1 MARLLVARRVPP
13 AVAARARAEH
23 DATISDTDLDADSAI
38 AEMARIGAEALFT
51 GPRLR
56 LSAEHAARL
65 PPTLRV
71 MANATAGVDHMD
83 VAAMR
88 ARGIAVTNAPDVL
101 TDCTADLA
109 FLHILGACR
118 RAREYGRIMEEGWR
132 KPTGMPDNLGL
143 RASGRT
149 LGIVGMG
156 RIGRAVAQRARGFG
170 MRVLYHNRTPLDAAL
185 EDGADYVP
193 TLHALL
199 GQVDI
204 LSLHLPGGQGTLMG
218 AAEFAAM
225 RPGSVFINTARGALV
240 DEEALLAAL
249 ASGHLFAAGLDVFG
263 DEPAYDLRLRDNPRI
278 FLTPHVASATVETR
292 DAMGFCA
299 LDNIAAV
306 LAGHPAPNP
315 A

>member
-1 MARLLVARRVPP
+1 MAKLLVARRVPP

-23 DATISDTDLDADSAI
+23 DATVTEVDLDAEAAI

-56 LSAEHAARL
+56 LTAGHVARL
-65 PPTLRV
+65 PASLRV
-71 MANATAGVDHMD
+71 IANATAGVDHMD
-83 VAAMR
+83 VAAAR

-101 TDCTADLA
+101 TECTADLA
-109 FLHILGACR
+109 FLHILAACR
-118 RAREYGRIMEEGWR
+118 RVREYARIMEDGWR

-143 RASGRT
+143 RTSGRT

-170 MRVLYHNRTPLDAAL
+170 MRVLYHNRTRLDAAL
-185 EDGADYVP
+185 EDGAAYLP

-199 GQVDI
+199 GAADI
-204 LSLHLPGGQGTLMG
+204 VSLHLPGGQGTLMG

-225 RPGSVFINTARGALV
+225 RPGTVFVNTARGSLV
-240 DEEALLAAL
+240 DEGALLAAL
-249 ASGHLFAAGLDVFG
+249 HSGHLFAAGLDVFQ
-263 DEPAYDLRLRDNPRI
+263 DEPAYNLALRDHPRI

>member
-1 MARLLVARRVPP
+1 MAKLLVARRVPP

-23 DATISDTDLDADSAI
+23 DATVTEVDLDAEASI

-51 GPRLR
+51 GPKVRLD
-56 LSAEHAARL
+56 AAAIARL
-65 PPTLRV
+65 PATLRV
-71 MANATAGVDHMD
+71 IANATAGVDHMD
-83 VAAMR
+83 VAAAR

-109 FLHILGACR
+109 FLHILAACR
-118 RAREYGRIMEEGWR
+118 RVREYARIMEEGWR

-143 RASGRT
+143 RASGRI

-170 MRVLYHNRTPLDAAL
+170 MRVLYHNRTRLDAAL
-185 EDGADYVP
+185 EDGAEYTP

-199 GQVDI
+199 GAADI
-204 LSLHLPGGQGTLMG
+204 VSLHLPGGQGTLMG

-225 RPGSVFINTARGALV
+225 RPGSVFVNTARGALV
-240 DEEALLAAL
+240 DEGALLAAL
-249 ASGHLFAAGLDVFG
+249 ASGHLFAAGLDVFRE
-263 DEPAYDLRLRDNPRI
+263 EPAYNLALRDHPRI

>member
-13 AVAARARAEH
+13 AVARRARAEH
-23 DATISDTDLDADSAI
+23 DAVLAEADLDAEGAI

-51 GPRLR
+51 GPKVRLT
-56 LSAEHAARL
+56 AEHAARL

-71 MANATAGVDHMD
+71 IANATAGVDHMD
-83 VAAMR
+83 VAAAR

-101 TDCTADLA
+101 TECTADLA
-109 FLHILGACR
+109 FLHILAACR

-132 KPTGMPDNLGL
+132 RPTGMPDNLGL
-143 RASGRT
+143 RAAGRT

-156 RIGRAVAQRARGFG
+156 RIGRAVAARAQGFG
-170 MRVLYHNRTPLDAAL
+170 MPVLYHNRRRLDPAL
-185 EDGADYVP
+185 EQGARFLP
-193 TLHALL
+193 SLEALL
-199 GQVDI
+199 GEADI
-204 LSLHLPGGQGTLMG
+204 VSLHLPGGQGTLMG
-218 AAEFAAM
+218 EAEFARM
-225 RPGSVFINTARGALV
+225 KPGSVFVNTARGSLV
-240 DEEALLAAL
+240 DEGALLAAL
-249 ASGHLFAAGLDVFG
+249 ASGRLFAAGLDVFR

-306 LAGHPAPNP
+306 LAGHAPPNP